1 MSTHQVEG
9 ILSSLEKPSMRPLD
23 APQGVRTVVDGCDL
37 VPPAQNAQAAR
48 PELPP
53 ELGDAVWRGNEL
65 GHGRTAVV
73 PTGFA
78 ALNAELPDAGWPSG
92 SMTEILQSQ
101 PGLLE
106 WRLAG
111 PCLRSLVA
119 GDRSVIVIGPPR
131 PPHLPGLRHLGLD
144 ENCLV
149 WIKAETPSER
159 LWTAELLLRSN
170 STAAVL
176 AWLPQCLPS
185 QLRRLQ
191 VAAQGSEGPVFVF
204 RPADARHDASP
215 APLRLLASPTVDWQ
229 LKVEIFKRRGPAHET
244 PLLLDS
250 IPGGLQHVLTPRMRR
265 PSQFPSK
272 KEAPRHVVG
281 RPQHSVPT
289 SAARIVEEA
298 LARAVSSRG

>member
-9 ILSSLEKPSMRPLD
+9 ILSLEKPSMRPLD

-78 ALNAELPDAGWPSG
+78 ALDAELPDGGWPSG

-111 PCLRSLVA
+111 PCLQSLVA
-119 GDRSVIVIGPPR
+119 GGRSVIVVGPPR

-229 LKVEIFKRRGPAHET
+229 LTVEIFKRRGPAHET

-265 PSQFPSK
+265 PSLFPSK

-281 RPQHSVPT
+281 RPQHSVPAP
-289 SAARIVEEA
+289 AARIVEEA
-298 LARAVSSRG
+298 LAHAVSSRS